1 MDVLIRTVRFMYL
14 LWGGMLLG
22 STAAFNRVRPPT
34 WLWEWPSIATFLTRP
49 WGRGIML
56 GLGLAMALAAL
67 VEVWE
72 LVDKLLVHF
81 MHDPDRDH

>member
-1 MDVLIRTVRFMYL
+1 
-14 LWGGMLLG
+14 
-22 STAAFNRVRPPT
+22 
-34 WLWEWPSIATFLTRP
+34 
-49 WGRGIML
+49 ML